1 MATPSMVDINGS
13 EVERVNEYKYSRVV
27 MDDKL
32 KWTSYVKYVEGR
44 PKPTLYC
51 LRKLNSFQIHSRI
64 LSLFYNSIILSV
76 WTYCWAGNCYKTNK
90 NMIGSV
96 VRRASRIVG

>member
-32 KWTSYVKYVEGR
+32 KWTSYVKYVD
-44 PKPTLYC
+44 YD
-51 LRKLNSFQIHSRI
+51 
-64 LSLFYNSIILSV
+64 
-76 WTYCWAGNCYKTNK
+76 
-90 NMIGSV
+90 
-96 VRRASRIVG
+96 